1 VAQAGAFD
9 EAPKTGLE
17 PSFGCALAMIPP
29 TPDNRALAAEFE
41 IS

>member
-1 VAQAGAFD
+1 VHQSGAFD
-9 EAPKTGLE
+9 EAPKTRLE
-17 PSFGCALAMIPP
+17 ASFGGALAMIPP